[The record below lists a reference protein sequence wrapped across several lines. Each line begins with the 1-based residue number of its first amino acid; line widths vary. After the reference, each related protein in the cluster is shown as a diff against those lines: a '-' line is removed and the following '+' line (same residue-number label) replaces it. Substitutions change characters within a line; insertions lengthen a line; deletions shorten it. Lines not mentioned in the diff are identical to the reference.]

1 MKFMKVW
8 FLGIGIALMLGSI
21 ALAAPE
27 AKQLFGNVTYPSR
40 QASQSFGSYAKGCLA
55 GATQLPESGANWQAM
70 RLSRNRNWGHPD
82 ILSFIERLADS
93 AENAGWSGLYIGD
106 MSQPRGGPMLTG
118 HASHQ
123 IGLDADIWMLP
134 ANQMQLTAAD
144 RENMSSISVVARDLK
159 STNSNWTEAHHDI
172 LVAALRDDAVARIF
186 VSGAI
191 KLQMCDDATASE
203 RRYLRKL
210 RPWWGHTH
218 HFHVRLN
225 CPSGSTDC
233 TEQAPPPAG
242 DGCNSVD
249 WWVTDALLPPDPNT
263 PPKVPKPEL
272 LLADL
277 PAQCRTVLG
286 TE

>member
-1 MKFMKVW
+1 MRYLFRII
-8 FLGIGIALMLGSI
+8 LLMGMAFAATAS
-21 ALAAPE
+21 AAPI
-27 AKQLFGNVTYPSR
+27 AKELFGHIGLPSA
-40 QASQSFGSYAKGCLA
+40 QESQSYGSYAKGCLA
-55 GATQLPESGANWQAM
+55 GAERLPDTGANWQAM

-82 ILSFIERLADS
+82 TITFIERLSRS
-93 AENAGWSGLYIGD
+93 AERAGWEGLYVGD

-134 ANQMQLTAAD
+134 PTRMNLTANE
-144 RENMSSISVVARDLK
+144 RENLSSISVVSKDLK
-159 STNSNWTEAHHDI
+159 SVNGNWTDAHHEI
-172 LVAALRDDAVARIF
+172 LMAALKDKSVARIF

-191 KLQMCDDATASE
+191 KLQMCEAASPSE
-203 RRYLRKL
+203 RKYLRKL
-210 RPWWGHTH
+210 RPWWGHTY

-242 DGCNSVD
+242 DGCDSVE
-249 WWVTDALLPPDPNT
+249 WWVTDALLPPDPNA

-272 LLADL
+272 VMTDL
-277 PAQCRTVLG
+277 PSQCVGVL
-286 TE
+286 ESQ